1 MRILTM
7 TPQRRLGRFAIIAL
21 GALAATGCGGGP
33 KLVPVTGRVQY
44 ADGRPVSAA
53 SICFTP
59 ETGDNQSI
67 LATGLLALDGSFALR
82 TYPHGDG
89 AMVGPYKV
97 TVSLGRAPKDLA
109 KYTRLKDTPLR
120 IEIPPEGLTDLVV
133 TLR

>member
-1 MRILTM
+1 MKIAVVAIL
-7 TPQRRLGRFAIIAL
+7 LGT
-21 GALAATGCGGGP
+21 LAATGCGGSGGP
-33 KLVPVTGRVQY
+33 QLVAVKGRVQY

-59 ETGDNQSI
+59 EKEGDGPRI
-67 LATGLLALDGSFALR
+67 LATGLLAADGSFALR

-89 AMVGPYKV
+89 AMIGPYKV
-97 TVSLGRAPKDLA
+97 TVSLGRVARNLA

-120 IEIPPEGLTDLVV
+120 IEVPPEGLTELVV